1 MKSPDNFDTNVR
13 NNFEYFLNQAL
24 SPFAILTGE
33 KFIFTFANA
42 AYIQLMNGRE
52 LIGRSLEEA
61 IPELEGQQFITLL
74 KKVYTTGVPHH
85 ITEIAATA
93 FFDGDEQPSTRYF
106 NLSYTP
112 YKDPAGVTE
121 GILASGYDVT
131 EQVVLREKQEK
142 QVLDLQAYNLF
153 MSTPVAF
160 ALTRGNDHIME
171 LANKAF
177 LELTGRNNSII
188 GKPITEIFPEIATQ
202 GYLQLLNKVLNNK
215 ETIFLNESPVTFLKN
230 GIREDMFVN
239 MVLQPY
245 FEDKN
250 IAGILSIFTEV
261 TDQVLARKKVE
272 ESEERLRLATETT
285 KLGTWEFLPQTGKL
299 TWSDECKRIYR
310 FPLDKEVNYE
320 LFSEHIFPDD
330 KDFAQNAIEKAM
342 DPAGA
347 GSYDIEYR
355 ILRFTDKSV
364 RWIRAQG
371 KVFFKESKPVKFIG
385 TVLDITEAKIKE
397 EILRLNEERLRLAVE
412 SGRLGTYE
420 LDVVNSKIIYS
431 ARLAE
436 IFGFSADGK
445 KTHEDLRNA
454 LHPDDVPIR
463 EEAHEIAKKT
473 GHLFYEA
480 RVIWE
485 DKSIHWLRLNGNIV
499 FDKSGNALRMYG
511 TVLDITEEKEKEN
524 LLRES
529 QEKFELIADAIPHMV
544 WEIEMDGKISYIN
557 KQWMDWSGLSLDE
570 INNGGWSS
578 VIHPDDLE
586 NVAAGW
592 AHAFQNKIVYI
603 GECRFKNPGGGYS
616 WFTLKTTPVRKEN
629 GEIKLWIG
637 TATDIHDK
645 KIIEQHKD
653 EFISMASHELKT
665 PVTTIKAYAY
675 IAENIL
681 EAKGDEQTLGIIRKM
696 GSQVNKLTKLIEDLL
711 DITKIQQGK
720 LIYKDAAFD
729 VNELLKE
736 VVDDMQKTS
745 ASHKIKMQ
753 LDATAI
759 INSDKDKLAQVINNF
774 ISNAIKYSPKA
785 DNIIVRS
792 QLKNDGV
799 ELSVQ
804 DFGIGISKR
813 EQKNIFKQFY
823 RVSDGAQSTFPGM
836 GIGLFI
842 CTEIIAKLGGRIW
855 LESTVDKGS
864 IFYAWLPFSRNNI
877 ADNGQP
883 VYE

>member
-1 MKSPDNFDTNVR
+1 MLSSLCMRAPDKFDMTVG

-42 AYIQLMNGRE
+42 AYIQLMSGRE
-52 LIGRSLEEA
+52 LIGKSLEDA
-61 IPELEGQQFITLL
+61 IPELEGQQFISLL
-74 KKVYTTGVPHH
+74 QKVYITGVPYHV
-85 ITEIAATA
+85 TEIAATA
-93 FFDGDEQPSTRYF
+93 LFAGDDQPSTRYF

-112 YKDPAGVTE
+112 FKNRSGVTE

-131 EQVVLREKQEK
+131 EQVKLKKKQEK
-142 QVLDLQAYNLF
+142 QVLDLQAYDLF
-153 MSTPVAF
+153 MATPVAF
-160 ALTRGNDHIME
+160 ALTRGPEHIME
-171 LANKAF
+171 LANTAF
-177 LELTGRNNSII
+177 LELTGRNASII
-188 GKPITEIFPEIATQ
+188 GKSIAEIFPEIATQ
-202 GYLQLLNKVLNNK
+202 GYLKLLNQVLNTR

-230 GIREDMFVN
+230 GTREDMFVN

-261 TDQVLARKKVE
+261 TDQVFSRKNVE

-285 KLGTWEFLPQTGKL
+285 RLGTWEFLPQTGKL
-299 TWSDECKRIYR
+299 TWSDECKRIYQ

-342 DPAGA
+342 DPSGP

-371 KVFFKESKPVKFIG
+371 KVFFYESKPVKFIG

-397 EILRLNEERLRLAVE
+397 EILRLNEQRLRLAVE

-436 IFGFSADGK
+436 IFGFAPNTK

-454 LHPDDVPIR
+454 LHPDDAHIR
-463 EEAHEIAKKT
+463 DEAHETAKKT
-473 GHLFYEA
+473 GYLFYEA
-480 RVIWE
+480 RVLWQ
-485 DKSIHWLRLNGNIV
+485 DKSVHWVRLNGNVV
-499 FDKSGNALRMYG
+499 FDKLGNALRIYG
-511 TVLDITEEKEKEN
+511 TVLDITEQKEKEK
-524 LLRES
+524 LLKES
-529 QEKFELIADAIPHMV
+529 QEKFELIADAIPHMI

-557 KQWMDWSGLSLDE
+557 KQWMDWSGLSLDD

-586 NVAAGW
+586 KVANGW
-592 AHAFQNKIVYI
+592 AHAFENKVVYI

-675 IAENIL
+675 IAESIL
-681 EAKGDEQTLGIIRKM
+681 EAKGDEQTLAIIKKM
-696 GSQVNKLTKLIEDLL
+696 GNQVNKLTELIEDLL

-720 LIYKDAAFD
+720 LVYKDSAFD
-729 VNELLKE
+729 INELIKE

-745 ASHKIKMQ
+745 ATHKIKMQ

-759 INSDKDKLAQVINNF
+759 VNSDKDKLGQIINNF

-792 QLKNDGV
+792 QLKRDGI

-813 EQKNIFKQFY
+813 EQRNIFKQFY
-823 RVSDGAQSTFPGM
+823 RVSDGTQSTFPGM

-842 CTEIIAKLGGRIW
+842 CAEIIARLGGRIW

-864 IFYAWLPFSRNNI
+864 VFYAWLPFNHNTP
-877 ADNGQP
+877 ANG
-883 VYE
+883 

>member
-13 NNFEYFLNQAL
+13 DNFEYFLNQAL

-42 AYIQLMNGRE
+42 AYIKLMNGRE
-52 LIGRSLEEA
+52 LIGRSLDEA
-61 IPELEGQQFITLL
+61 IPELEGQQFVPLL
-74 KKVYTTGVPHH
+74 KKVYTTGVPYHVM
-85 ITEIAATA
+85 EIPATA
-93 FFDGDEQPSTRYF
+93 FFDGDEQQSTRYF

-112 YKDPAGVTE
+112 YKNPAGVTE

-864 IFYAWLPFSRNNI
+864 IFYAWLPFSRNNL